1 MATRTWT
8 CGKDGPKTVAE
19 LRKKMVALVKNKTSS
34 QLIDSKFT
42 RDHIYAGHSGD
53 VLKLA
58 QMLAKQRDLPL
69 STLLITSMQAT
80 AKAEVL
86 NWIAHIPDAM
96 LTYQRGVW
104 TVNTQGSTVP
114 AVCSYKWVTVNLDE
128 LKRMM
133 IKQPGDI
140 VKKSREWM
148 KESQKSPAIACQF
161 SGDGSPVIYHLDY

>member
-1 MATRTWT
+1 MASRTWP
-8 CGKDGPKTVAE
+8 CGEDGPKTVPE
-19 LRKKMVALVKNKTSS
+19 LRKKMIELVKNKSSS
-34 QLIDSKFT
+34 QLIDIKFT
-42 RDHIYAGHSGD
+42 RDHIFAGHKGS
-53 VLKLA
+53 VEKLA
-58 QMLAKQRDLPL
+58 QMLAQQRELPL

-133 IKQPGDI
+133 RKQPGDI
-140 VKKSREWM
+140 VTKKREWM
-148 KESQKSPAIACQF
+148 TESLNSPDIACQF
-161 SGDGSPVIYHLDY
+161 AGDGTPVIYHLDY

>member
-1 MATRTWT
+1 MASRTWP
-8 CGKDGPKTVAE
+8 CGEDGPKTVPE
-19 LRKKMVALVKNKTSS
+19 LRKKMIELVKNKSS
-34 QLIDSKFT
+34 TKLIDVKFT
-42 RDHIYAGHSGD
+42 RDHIFAGHKGD

-58 QMLAKQRDLPL
+58 QMLAKQRELAK
-69 STLLITSMQAT
+69 STLMITSMQAT
-80 AKAEVL
+80 AKAEIL

-114 AVCSYKWVTVNLDE
+114 ALYSYKWVTVDLPE

-140 VKKSREWM
+140 VKKCDNWM
-148 KESQKSPAIACQF
+148 TESLKSPEIACQF
-161 SGDGSPVIYHLDY
+161 DYDGTPLIYHLDY